1 MLLAFATCGF
11 TAPGGRVP
19 QANAV
24 VRPLMMAPAD
34 LPDALNLYAAT
45 SFAGLMTTA
54 GKHLLVLI
62 ALFMCVHCAS
72 IQTLSD

>member
-1 MLLAFATCGF
+1 M
-11 TAPGGRVP
+11 P